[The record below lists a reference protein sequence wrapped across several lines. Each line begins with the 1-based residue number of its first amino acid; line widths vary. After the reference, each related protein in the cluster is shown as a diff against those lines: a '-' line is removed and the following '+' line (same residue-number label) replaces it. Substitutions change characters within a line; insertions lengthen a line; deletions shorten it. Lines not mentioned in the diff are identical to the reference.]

1 MMLWIAV
8 VATGL
13 GCYLLKY
20 AGMAAP
26 RALLDH
32 PLVRRFAMAVPV
44 ALLAA
49 LIALQTVAE
58 GNQLV
63 VDLPRLGGIAAAVV
77 ALLLRVPFLLVLVI
91 AAATTASL
99 RALGLG

>member
-1 MMLWIAV
+1 
-8 VATGL
+8 
-13 GCYLLKY
+13 
-20 AGMAAP
+20 
-26 RALLDH
+26 
-32 PLVRRFAMAVPV
+32 MAVPV